1 MVDLSNLQALSRAQA
16 RWDGMEPSFP
26 ATSMTSPFLPKFSG
40 VVDTAFK
47 NFDPGTLDAIC
58 CQLLAGNSTAV
69 GDLLHDYLLEVCQD
83 GVEEVLDEEARRD
96 W

>member
-1 MVDLSNLQALSRAQA
+1 MNDLSNHYALSRAQA

-26 ATSMTSPFLPKFSG
+26 APSLTSPFLPKFSG

-83 GVEEVLDEEARRD
+83 GVEEALDEEARRD